1 MNEIK
6 PFTLTIFGASGDLA
20 KRKLFPAVYNL
31 FQDGLIGDAFGVI
44 GYARSSMESKG
55 GIVEFVKAAL
65 EAHVENFDASSEMWS
80 RFSQHLHYVQGP
92 YDQADGFKDLAK
104 VIEQL
109 EDQYNSHGNRVFHIS
124 TPPSVFDEISS
135 QLGDSGM
142 ATCTPDEICSRIV
155 IEKPFGH
162 DLQSARE
169 LNRKLGACFLEKQI
183 YRIDHYLGKET
194 VQNILMLRFSNIL
207 LESVWNH
214 RYIDHV
220 QITVAEAL
228 GIESRGSY
236 YDGVGASRDMM
247 QNHLMQLLCITAME
261 PPNNIDSNEVR
272 DEKVKIL
279 KSLRPFDLDQIESCA
294 IRGQYGPSA
303 NGEMKAYRQEG
314 GVGEESPTDTYCACK
329 LHIDNWRWVGT
340 PFYLRTG
347 KRMKERYSE
356 IYLQFKEVP
365 KQIFG
370 KTDDLRPDGIL
381 VRIQPD
387 EGVSLHMKCK
397 VPGASTKLQSVSLD
411 FNYKNTFEERSPDG
425 YERLLYDAILD
436 KPALFI
442 RADET
447 ETAWEFF
454 QPLLD
459 HWAQNNPDDFPN
471 YFAGSMGPKV
481 AEEMLQRDGR
491 TWHKSEVH
499 QS

>member
-1 MNEIK
+1 
-6 PFTLTIFGASGDLA
+6 
-20 KRKLFPAVYNL
+20 
-31 FQDGLIGDAFGVI
+31 
-44 GYARSSMESKG
+44 
-55 GIVEFVKAAL
+55 
-65 EAHVENFDASSEMWS
+65 
-80 RFSQHLHYVQGP
+80 
-92 YDQADGFKDLAK
+92 
-104 VIEQL
+104 
-109 EDQYNSHGNRVFHIS
+109 
-124 TPPSVFDEISS
+124 
-135 QLGDSGM
+135 M
-142 ATCTPDEICSRIV
+142 ATCTPEGICSRIV

-228 GIESRGSY
+228 GIEKRGSY
-236 YDGVGASRDMM
+236 YDGVGATRDMM

-279 KSLRPFDLDQIESCA
+279 KSLRPIDINNLPANA

-303 NGEMKAYRQEG
+303 DGVMNAYRHEEG
-314 GVGEESPTDTYCACK
+314 VPHDSNTDTYCACK
-329 LHIDNWRWVGT
+329 IWIDNWRWVGT

-370 KTDDLRPDGIL
+370 KTSDLRPDGIL

-387 EGVSLHMKCK
+387 EGVSLYMKSK
-397 VPGASTKLQSVSLD
+397 VPGANIKLQSVSLD
-411 FNYKNTFEERSPDG
+411 FNYKNHFQERSPDG

-442 RADET
+442 RSDET
-447 ETAWEFF
+447 ETSWEFF

-459 HWAQNNPDDFPN
+459 HWANDPPEYFPN
-471 YFAGSMGPKV
+471 YFAGSMGPKT
-481 AEEMLQRDGR
+481 ADDLLRRDGR
-491 TWHKSEVH
+491 EWHVPDFVKK
-499 QS
+499 

>member
-1 MNEIK
+1 MDSIK

-20 KRKLFPAVYNL
+20 TRKLFPAVYNL
-31 FQDGLIGDAFGVI
+31 YLDGLIGDQFALV
-44 GYARSSMESKG
+44 GYARSAMEEEG
-55 GIVEFVKAAL
+55 GIVGFVKNAL
-65 EAHVENFDASSEMWS
+65 ERYMKGFDSQGPKWKGFSEK
-80 RFSQHLHYVQGP
+80 LYYVQGA
-92 YDQADGFKDLAK
+92 YDQPEGFLALSDLL
-104 VIEQL
+104 VTL
-109 EDQYNSHGNRVFHIS
+109 EERYKCHGNRVFHIS
-124 TPPSVFDEISS
+124 TPPSVFEAISS
-135 QLGDSGM
+135 QLGNSGM
-142 ATCTPDEICSRIV
+142 ATCTPQGLCSRIV

-162 DLQSARE
+162 DLASARA
-169 LNRKLGACFLEKQI
+169 LNKKLGTCFLEKQI

-220 QITVAEAL
+220 QITVAEEL
-228 GIESRGSY
+228 GIEKRGSY

-261 PPNNIDSNEVR
+261 PPNNIESNEVR

-279 KSLRPFDLDQIESCA
+279 KSLRPFDLENIDQNA

-303 NGEMKAYRQEG
+303 DGRLKAYRQEE
-314 GVGEESPTDTYCACK
+314 GVPHDSVTDTYCACK
-329 LHIDNWRWVGT
+329 VFIDNWRWIGV
-340 PFYLRTG
+340 PFYMRTG
-347 KRMKERYSE
+347 KRMSTRYSE

-370 KTDDLRPDGIL
+370 KTNKMRPDGIL

-387 EGVSLHMKCK
+387 EGVSLHMKAK
-397 VPGASTKLQSVSLD
+397 VPGATTKLQSVALD
-411 FNYKNTFEERSPDG
+411 FDYKDTFSERSPDG

-447 ETAWEFF
+447 ETSWEFF
-454 QPLLD
+454 EPLFNYWSE
-459 HWAQNNPDDFPN
+459 HRPDCFPN
-471 YFAGSMGPKV
+471 YFGGSMGPR
-481 AEEMLQRDGR
+481 ASDEMLTRDGR
-491 TWHKSEVH
+491 AWHKPKF
-499 QS
+499 